1 MFNKVDN
8 MSFVV
13 SYGKLVKLIGRDESE
28 NILRLISI
36 MDGTLEDKVTYLEEL
51 VWSLECMKAE
61 EEISIQ
67 MCN

>member
-1 MFNKVDN
+1 MFNKVDI